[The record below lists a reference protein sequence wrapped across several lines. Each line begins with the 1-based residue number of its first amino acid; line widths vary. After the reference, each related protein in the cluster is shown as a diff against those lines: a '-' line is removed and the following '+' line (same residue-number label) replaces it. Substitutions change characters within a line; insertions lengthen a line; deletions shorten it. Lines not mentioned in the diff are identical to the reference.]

1 MNKKL
6 IITPKK
12 IIYGILF
19 FTIIFDTLIAEL
31 HFPSNI
37 VYFNDFLWII
47 LFVFLF
53 KNRVLKRLK
62 RRGLQSNIIILGIFT
77 IILFASSIINFVDP
91 LLVIWAT
98 RNTFRFYVFYISCI
112 YYLDRDDLN
121 NIFDYF
127 FIVQIL
133 NFILAM
139 YQYFLLGLSKDNLG
153 GIFGHGNGMALNT
166 FQAIVYAYF
175 LASYFAKKQPLY
187 KIMIITLSSIII
199 AALAEEKAYYIYFI
213 LVTILVVLFSRVSL
227 KTGLVVIG
235 CALLVPIALNLLE
248 QIAGKGSLDILTNKE
263 ALIDYANYSYGLS
276 RINPF
281 IQIKKIFFG
290 NSIIH
295 NLLGLGFGKCE
306 ASGFQI
312 FTSSFYKK
320 FGYLQYMD
328 FTHEKRF
335 LETGYLGFATF
346 LLLFIDNIRSMLVR
360 IIRFRKRDYYVI
372 TALVI
377 NVIAIVSCWFSCA
390 LIVGEAYII
399 YFGIAIAGIIVKEQY
414 ENDIYMNRM

>member
-1 MNKKL
+1 MDKIL

-19 FTIIFDTLIAEL
+19 FVIAFDALIAEL
-31 HFPSNI
+31 HFPSSI
-37 VYFNDFLWII
+37 LYFNDFLWII
-47 LFVFLF
+47 LFVFLL
-53 KNRVLKRLK
+53 KNRALKRLK
-62 RRGLQSNIIILGIFT
+62 RRGLQSTVFILEVFT
-77 IILFASSIINFVDP
+77 LTLFTSSIVNFVDP
-91 LLVIWAT
+91 VLVVWAV
-98 RNTFRFYVFYISCI
+98 RNTFRFYVFFIACV

-121 NIFDYF
+121 TIFEYSF
-127 FIVQIL
+127 YVQIL

-175 LASYFAKKQPLY
+175 LSGYFAKKHPLY
-187 KIMIITLSSIII
+187 KIIIVALSSIII
-199 AALAEEKAYYIYFI
+199 AALAEEKAYYVYFI
-213 LVTILVVLFSRVSL
+213 IITILVVLLSRVSL
-227 KTGLVVIG
+227 KTGIVVIG
-235 CALLVPIALNLLE
+235 CAVLLPIALSLLE
-248 QIAGKGSLDILTNKE
+248 KIAGKASLDILTNRE
-263 ALIDYANYSYGLS
+263 TLVHYAEHSYGLN

-281 IQIKKIFFG
+281 VQIKQLFFG
-290 NSIIH
+290 DSTLH
-295 NLLGLGFGKCE
+295 TLFGLGFGKCE
-306 ASGFQI
+306 SSGFRI
-312 FTSSFYKK
+312 FTSPFYAKY
-320 FGYLQYMD
+320 GYLQYVD

-346 LLLFIDNIRSMLVR
+346 LLLFVDNIRIMAAR
-360 IIRFRKRDYYVI
+360 IIRFRIRDYYVV

-399 YFGIAIAGIIVKEQY
+399 YFGIAIAGIIIKEQY
-414 ENDIYMNRM
+414 GNDAYMNEM